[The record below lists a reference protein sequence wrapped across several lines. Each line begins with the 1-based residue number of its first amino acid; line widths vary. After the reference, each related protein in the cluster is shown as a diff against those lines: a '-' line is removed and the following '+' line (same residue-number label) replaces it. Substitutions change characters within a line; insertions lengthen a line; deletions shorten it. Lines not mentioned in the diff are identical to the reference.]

1 MMNKFLGV
9 VLIGLMLLAGA
20 AQAADVEG
28 VKLPETITVAGQTLV
43 LNGAGVRTR
52 AIFKV
57 YVAGLYLPK
66 KAATPKDVI
75 GQKGAKRMALTMMR
89 DLTSSEFG
97 QAFLKGI
104 RENAPAAEIQ
114 KQGMSLVQLG
124 QMFGTMPGLK
134 KGDAVSID
142 SIPGKGM
149 LVSVNGK
156 AVGEITDEEFYS
168 SLLKI
173 WFGDKPVDSSLKPL
187 LLGEKPVEAGKREL

>member
-1 MMNKFLGV
+1 MINKLLGAA
-9 VLIGLMLLAGA
+9 LIGITLLAAG
-20 AQAADVEG
+20 AQAAEVEG
-28 VKLPETITVAGQTLV
+28 VKLPETISMAGQNLV

-57 YVAGLYLPK
+57 YVAALYLPK
-66 KAATPKDVI
+66 KATTSKDVI
-75 GQKGAKRMALTMMR
+75 GQKGPKRMALTMMR

-97 QAFLKGI
+97 QALLKGI
-104 RENAPAAEIQ
+104 KENAPPAEIQ
-114 KQGMSLVQLG
+114 RQGISLVQLG
-124 QMFGTMPGLK
+124 QMFGTMAGLK
-134 KGDAVSID
+134 KGDVVNVD

-156 AVGEITDEEFYS
+156 SVGEITDEDFYS
-168 SLLKI
+168 ALLKI

>member
-1 MMNKFLGV
+1 MNKFLST
-9 VLIGLMLLAGA
+9 VLIGLMLLASSV
-20 AQAADVEG
+20 QAAEIEG
-28 VKLPETITVAGQTLV
+28 VKLPESITLAGQTLV

-52 AIFKV
+52 AIFKI
-57 YVAGLYLPK
+57 YVAGLYLPR

-97 QAFLKGI
+97 QAMLKGI
-104 RENAPAAEIQ
+104 RENAPPAEIQ
-114 KQGMSLVQLG
+114 RQGISLVQLG

-134 KGDAVSID
+134 KGDVVNVD

-156 AVGEITDEEFYS
+156 SVGEITDEDFYS
-168 SLLKI
+168 ALLKI
-173 WFGDKPVDSSLKPL
+173 WFGDKPVDSTLKPL
-187 LLGEKPVEAGKREL
+187 LLGEKPAEPGKREQ